1 VVPTRGPSEAS
12 LMISFSPIDVQNLE
26 LVYVPIRDEQQEVLH
41 DKDFAEACLV
51 WSALR
56 KAPVSSS

>member
-1 VVPTRGPSEAS
+1 
-12 LMISFSPIDVQNLE
+12 MFSFSPIDVQNLE